1 MRYNPPPNWPKPP
14 QGWAPSPEWSPD
26 PSWPPP
32 PPGWQLW
39 VDDDAPPVGQDEK
52 AALSRV
58 DTTSDDVEYFGD
70 DRAWSDTAGHPL
82 PHQQFGSSSP
92 SRPTQVA
99 PEDLSAHHLGRALS
113 VRWDD
118 ENRYSIGT
126 IIAVAADSETISV
139 KLAGVEKP
147 VSVRRDASGEGPD
160 NPRLYVW
167 M

>member
-1 MRYNPPPNWPKPP
+1 M
-14 QGWAPSPEWSPD
+14 
-26 PSWPPP
+26 
-32 PPGWQLW
+32 W